1 MVERAVL
8 LARYPESRRT
18 WLKFRGGWWSGA
30 NMFYLRG
37 RRVLPLLDFWGRIER
52 DRKKG
57 LKIIA
62 AFGPWL
68 LIGALLRLFTIQQGV
83 ARAGLRF
90 GLKATVVPMSEA
102 EACIDAD
109 KPSDIELIERI
120 FAARRPSRY
129 RAETM
134 TIEKAI
140 ILSAG
145 QGSRLLPLT
154 RDIPKCL
161 IDLNGRTLIGW
172 QVAALAANGIKDIV
186 VVTGFRTERVEDHA
200 LQLYRDTGVRIRTL
214 FNPFFQVADNLG
226 TCWIAREEMDRD
238 FIILNGD
245 TIISDEIVAKLI
257 AGANEPITVT
267 VDVKSDYDDDDMKVN
282 RDSEGRLHH
291 IGKRLLP
298 PDTNAESIG
307 MLAFVG
313 DGPSIFR
320 NQVDQ
325 MMRTPE
331 GVERWYLRAIDV
343 IAKGNRVGT
352 VSIEGLEWQEV
363 DFPQDV
369 EAADALTAR
378 WAAAG
383 LYAK

>member
-1 MVERAVL
+1 
-8 LARYPESRRT
+8 
-18 WLKFRGGWWSGA
+18 
-30 NMFYLRG
+30 
-37 RRVLPLLDFWGRIER
+37 
-52 DRKKG
+52 
-57 LKIIA
+57 
-62 AFGPWL
+62 
-68 LIGALLRLFTIQQGV
+68 
-83 ARAGLRF
+83 
-90 GLKATVVPMSEA
+90 
-102 EACIDAD
+102 
-109 KPSDIELIERI
+109 
-120 FAARRPSRY
+120 
-129 RAETM
+129 M

-267 VDVKSDYDDDDMKVN
+267 VDVKVDYDDDDMKVN
-282 RDSEGRLHH
+282 RDAEGRLHH

-298 PDTNAESIG
+298 PDTNAEIDRHAG
-307 MLAFVG
+307 VCRRR
-313 DGPSIFR
+313 P
-320 NQVDQ
+320 VDLSQ
-325 MMRTPE
+325 SGRSDDADPRR
-331 GVERWYLRAIDV
+331 GRALVSARDRRHR
-343 IAKGNRVGT
+343 KGQPRRHRVDRGHQ
-352 VSIEGLEWQEV
+352 WQEV

-369 EAADALTAR
+369 EAADVLTAK
-378 WAAAG
+378 WAAEDSTRNRA
-383 LYAK
+383 